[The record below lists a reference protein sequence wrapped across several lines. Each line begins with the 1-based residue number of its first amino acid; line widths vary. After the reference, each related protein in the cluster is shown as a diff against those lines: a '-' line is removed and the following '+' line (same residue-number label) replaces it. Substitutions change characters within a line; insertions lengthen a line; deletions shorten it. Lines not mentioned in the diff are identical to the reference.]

1 MVAKQKLVPG
11 DVIMVD
17 TAYSTSLFE
26 DYYKSHCNQC
36 FIRIKEEPV
45 NCPTCDTVKFCSTA
59 CMTTSYLSVH
69 RWECPVLEYVDNT
82 DIGRMATLAYRIVA
96 QTGYNYLSSQA
107 EQFESMEPTYKENDY
122 ISVFKQEDNMSV
134 RPIGDHLKR
143 CVTGLILTR

>member
-1 MVAKQKLVPG
+1 
-11 DVIMVD
+11 
-17 TAYSTSLFE
+17 
-26 DYYKSHCNQC
+26 
-36 FIRIKEEPV
+36 
-45 NCPTCDTVKFCSTA
+45 
-59 CMTTSYLSVH
+59 
-69 RWECPVLEYVDNT
+69 VDNT

-107 EQFESMEPTYKENDY
+107 DQFESMEPTYKENDY